1 MKNRKSRPQRRPSEV
16 NARLAKCHA
25 AVIGTGPI
33 GRQVAILLAS
43 LRVRHLSLYDQRI
56 VTEKDMSYGFMDF
69 DVGTPAVDA
78 VANIAHQYH
87 PQMELLTYD
96 TRFRRSHLNSWKSG
110 LRHAVFLCNESA
122 VTRNMH
128 WLWVHSSAQFLA
140 TCEVGTEAMD
150 IVCSDQPARHSPT
163 PNPTRQTGGKPDVM
177 AVHLAAAFMVQ
188 QFQRWLRRLPCVSA
202 MQFDVTHLKLNIQK

>member
-1 MKNRKSRPQRRPSEV
+1 MKNRKSRPQRRSSEA

-25 AVIGTGPI
+25 VVIGAGPL

-56 VTEKDMSYGFMDF
+56 VTEEDMAYGFMDF

-78 VANIAHQYH
+78 VANLAHQYH

-96 TRFRRSHLNSWKSG
+96 ARFLRSHLTSWRSE

-122 VTRNMH
+122 ATRNMH
-128 WLWVHSSAQFLA
+128 WQWVHPKAQFLGA
-140 TCEVGTEAMD
+140 CEVGTE
-150 IVCSDQPARHSPT
+150 ISTCIT
-163 PNPTRQTGGKPDVM
+163 
-177 AVHLAAAFMVQ
+177 
-188 QFQRWLRRLPCVSA
+188 
-202 MQFDVTHLKLNIQK
+202 